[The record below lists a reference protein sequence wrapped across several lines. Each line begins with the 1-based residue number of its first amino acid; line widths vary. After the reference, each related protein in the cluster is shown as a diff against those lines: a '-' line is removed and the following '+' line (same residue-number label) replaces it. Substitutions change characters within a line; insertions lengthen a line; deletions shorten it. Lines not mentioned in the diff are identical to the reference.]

1 MQRLLNPIYCRR
13 SDCRIRGCIYFSKT
27 INAGEAVGKPRV
39 ASATPEINRPWR
51 NMENLTRLPWV
62 DGLWKL

>member
-27 INAGEAVGKPRV
+27 ISPRH
-39 ASATPEINRPWR
+39 
-51 NMENLTRLPWV
+51 
-62 DGLWKL
+62 G